1 MIESDWKK
9 AEVICENSNDDFE
22 CGINEDI
29 VEARYENK
37 LTVIFNYFLQQ

>member
-1 MIESDWKK
+1 MIESDWEI
-9 AEVICENSNDDFE
+9 AEVICEYSNDDFE

-37 LTVIFNYFLQQ
+37 L